1 MKRAHACS
9 EMELQ
14 FYLCFR
20 MAIES
25 EMYRF
30 PKSYGFLKPV
40 ADL

>member
-9 EMELQ
+9 EMGLQ

-20 MAIES
+20 MVIDS
-25 EMYRF
+25 EMDRF

-40 ADL
+40 AGL